1 MARQHSHRIP
11 KIKRRLTSTEE
22 FEIMK
27 LVLDKFLWIGT
38 GLMGWGL
45 YQSIISN
52 PDGLYF
58 IIAGAVV
65 LAIFSIIIVREFEQI
80 R

>member
-1 MARQHSHRIP
+1 MAKQHKIAR
-11 KIKRRLTSTEE
+11 IKRRLTSAEE

-38 GLMGWGL
+38 GLMAWGL
-45 YQSIISN
+45 YQSIIGDGPN
-52 PDGLYF
+52 GLYF
-58 IIAGAVV
+58 IVAGAVV
-65 LAIFSIIIVREFEQI
+65 LAIFSVIIVREFEQI